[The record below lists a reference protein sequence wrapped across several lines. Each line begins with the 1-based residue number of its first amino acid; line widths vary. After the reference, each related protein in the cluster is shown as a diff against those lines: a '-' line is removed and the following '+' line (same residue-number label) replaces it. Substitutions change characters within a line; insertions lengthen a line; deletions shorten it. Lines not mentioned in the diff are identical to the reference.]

1 MNTKKLSCWVV
12 TLLLGLLPISSVYAQ
27 TAQVK
32 PLSFEHPVSLRTI
45 SDNGLWLPASGVN
58 SDNAT
63 LNDYPYLINMTT
75 KEIKY
80 LLTKEETDKGNI
92 AAVFDVTDDGK
103 TTVGC
108 YNEYPAIYK
117 DGKWSMLP
125 VPVKDMGG
133 QANAITPDGRFIVGT
148 SNATAIGKEDWAESP
163 LLWIDGVYTVCEGL
177 PTLDIA
183 GNVAKMNR
191 FIGIS
196 PDGNNI
202 LGCLSYSYPG
212 QGCCVYVYNR
222 ISKTHE
228 IIGQK
233 EMSEYSHIGDA
244 FISPNGKW
252 VGGTMHYVDVTTN
265 PIIEADVPFKYNI
278 ETKELTTYT
287 DKDSWDTG
295 GFTMCNDGTIIGCNP
310 YTNPVR
316 TLKYRVGKFWYNLDV
331 VLKEKYGIDFTT
343 STGFDF
349 TGLPMSV
356 SGDGKILAAVA
367 IAHTQNYVVTL
378 PETFAEAAK
387 SVNLLANYS
396 ISPVA
401 GSTFNKAST
410 FTISFDREAIVLD
423 GAKEKIHLY
432 EGKKLIAE
440 ALSVKQSSQSEKSF
454 IIGFRPQTLVE
465 GKRYTLKIPAGCFGI
480 EDTDMKNKEIEVS
493 YIGRDNRPVTPEQ
506 YSMPDGSSQSE
517 LSYSQNLT
525 IRFDIPIMVAE
536 NKVGYL
542 YQDGNEDPLCELQLA
557 TSVNFLAVYPLLQQH
572 LYLGSNYTVVIP
584 EGAVTDNQG
593 DCGNEEIVLH
603 YEGIYKKEAP
613 TPGSVLFD
621 VDFSNPNNSYNYFLM
636 YEGDKLTP
644 TQAMQKLGF
653 DNSNT
658 PWHFV
663 IRESEATTNYCAGST
678 SMYSPAGESN
688 DWMATVQLEIPSDKY
703 VLSWKSQSYKK
714 NKQDVLRVYIWECDD
729 ELNNLSEAIIQRIE
743 AEGEKV
749 YEKTESPGEEEE
761 NLEGEWAENK
771 IHLDKYKGK
780 KIYIAFLNRNNNQS
794 MIFVDDIKVEYEG
807 KYSMGVTTP
816 NTVKMQ
822 DEVEIS
828 GFVEITS
835 KEEGAVYKSVKASF
849 QDATGKTIDE
859 KTMDGLHLV
868 KGDRH
873 EFKFDKKLSVEL
885 GKITSYTLTVEL
897 DGDLNKIKASVKN
910 LSFVPTKR
918 IVLEEGTGSWCANCP
933 LGILAIEYLQK
944 SFPNSFIPI
953 AIHSASGG
961 SDAYDY
967 SEYCSALGFTAFPS
981 GRINRIDTI
990 YSPMAKIDK
999 DYSYVST
1006 AGNETFTDIFLR
1018 ELQKDT
1024 ELEVNLTDATYDQGL
1039 NKIAISAN
1047 VRSAVDIEN
1056 ANYRVAYIILE
1067 NGLSGIQANNLYNTE
1082 SLLLGDW
1089 GKNGKYATPYAAITY
1104 NHVARAYIG
1113 KIDGTSGMIPTN
1125 MTASTPYNI
1134 DIADNI
1140 PASVSDMKNAS
1151 VVCLVLNANTNQI
1164 VNAAEI
1170 NFSNN
1175 PLGIEETTNE
1185 NQTNAVTS
1193 INGKQVSVRFNQAAD
1208 AVVTLYGMNG
1218 LVIDQ
1223 VAAKVDAGDSLTAS
1237 AKGYSGVVA
1246 VRIMSNGAIEVQK
1259 VYVR

>member
-1 MNTKKLSCWVV
+1 MNTKKLSYWVV
-12 TLLLGLLPISSVYAQ
+12 ALLLGLLPISSVGAQ
-27 TAQVK
+27 TAKVK
-32 PLSFEHPVSLRTI
+32 AFSFDHPVSIRTI

-63 LNDYPYLINMTT
+63 LNDYPYIINLTT
-75 KEIKY
+75 SEIKY
-80 LLTKEETDKGNI
+80 LLTKEEIDKGNI
-92 AAVFDVTDDGK
+92 AAVYDVSDDGN
-103 TTVGC
+103 TIVGC
-108 YNEYPAIYK
+108 FNESPAIYK

-125 VPVKDMGG
+125 LPQKDMGG
-133 QANAITPDGRFIVGT
+133 KANAVTPDGRYIVGA
-148 SNATAIGKEDWAESP
+148 SDAFSIGDKDWAEFP
-163 LLWIDGVYTVCEGL
+163 LFWIDGKYTECEGL
-177 PTLDIA
+177 PTKDIA
-183 GNVAKMNR
+183 GNPVKMNR

-196 PDGNNI
+196 PDGNKI
-202 LGCLSYSYPG
+202 VGCLSFSYPG
-212 QGCCVYVYNR
+212 SGACIYVYDR
-222 ISKTHE
+222 ASKSYE

-233 EMSEYSHIGDA
+233 EMTEYSHISEA
-244 FISPNGKW
+244 IMSPDGKW
-252 VGGTMHYVDVTTN
+252 VGGTMHYVDYNTSPTT
-265 PIIEADVPFKYNI
+265 ETDVPYKYNT
-278 ETKELTTYT
+278 ETKEFTAYT
-287 DKDSWDTG
+287 DKDSWDVG
-295 GFTMCNDGTIIGCNP
+295 GFTMCNDGTIIGCSP
-310 YTNPVR
+310 YVNPVR

-331 VLKEKYGIDFTT
+331 VLKERYGINFTT
-343 STGFDF
+343 SSGYDYTGIP
-349 TGLPMSV
+349 TSI
-356 SGDGKILAAVA
+356 SGDGKVLAAVA
-367 IAHTQNYVVTL
+367 IAHAQNYVVTL

-387 SVNLLANYS
+387 SVNLLTNYS

-432 EGKKLIAE
+432 EGETLIAE
-440 ALSVKQSSQSEKSF
+440 ALSVKQSSQSERSF
-454 IIGFRPQTLVE
+454 IIGFRPQTLKE

-480 EDTDMKNKEIEVS
+480 EGTDMKNKEIEVS

-525 IRFDIPIMVAE
+525 IRFDIPIIVAD

-542 YQDGNEDPLCELQLA
+542 YQDGNEAPLCELQLA
-557 TSVNFLAVYPLLQQH
+557 TSVNFLAIYPLLQQH
-572 LYLGSNYTVVIP
+572 LYLGSDYTVVIP
-584 EGAVTDNQG
+584 EGSVTDNQG

-603 YEGIYKKEAP
+603 YKGIYKKEAP

-621 VDFSNPNNSYNYFLM
+621 VDFSDPNNSYNYFLM
-636 YEGDKLTP
+636 YDGDKLTP
-644 TQAMQKLGF
+644 TQAMQDLGF

-658 PWHFV
+658 PWHFM

-688 DWMATVQLEIPSDKY
+688 DWMTTVQLEIPSDKY

-714 NKQDVLRVYIWECDD
+714 NKKDVLRVYIWECDD
-729 ELNNLSEAIIQRIE
+729 ELNNLSEAIVQRIE
-743 AEGEKV
+743 TEGEKV

-761 NLEGEWAENK
+761 KLEGEWAENK

-816 NTVKMQ
+816 STVKMQ
-822 DEVEIS
+822 DEVEVS

-835 KEEGAVYKSVKASF
+835 KEEGAVYKSIKASF
-849 QDATGKTIDE
+849 QDANGKTIDE

-873 EFKFDKKLSVEL
+873 EFKFDKKLPVAR

-910 LSFVPTKR
+910 LSFVPNKR
-918 IVLEEGTGSWCANCP
+918 IVLEEGTGAWCANCP
-933 LGILAIEYLQK
+933 RGIVAIEYLQK
-944 SFPNSFIPI
+944 SFPNNFIPI
-953 AIHSASGG
+953 AIHSAMSGT
-961 SDAYDY
+961 DPYDF
-967 SEYCSALGFTAFPS
+967 SEYCSALGLTALPS
-981 GRINRIDTI
+981 GRINRIDTV
-990 YSPMAKIDK
+990 YTPLAVVDN
-999 DYSYVST
+999 DYSYVSK
-1006 AGNETFTDIFLR
+1006 AGNESFTDIFLR

-1067 NGLSGIQANNLYNTE
+1067 NALFGIQANNHYNVE
-1082 SLLLGDW
+1082 SAILGDW
-1089 GKNGKYATPYAAITY
+1089 GKDGKYATPYAAITY

-1151 VVCLVLNANTNQI
+1151 VVCLVLNANTNQV

-1170 NFSNN
+1170 DFSNN
-1175 PLGIEETTNE
+1175 PLGIEETANE

-1193 INGKQVSVRFNQAAD
+1193 INGKQVNVRFNQASD
-1208 AVVTLYGMNG
+1208 AVVTLYGMDG

-1223 VAAKVDAGDSLTAS
+1223 VAAKVNADESLTAS

-1246 VRIMSNGAIEVQK
+1246 VRIMSNGVTEVQK
-1259 VYVR
+1259 VYVK